1 MGPHP
6 ANRFWARMKGVT
18 LATHTDL
25 LKRLGKTMSPD
36 LVTTD
41 RAILDQYAVD
51 HLTPMAVFFPS
62 NIEQVSVVV
71 RLAKQ
76 ENLAVLPWGS
86 GSKMTTGHPLNRLDL
101 VVCTSRLNHILDVD
115 PENLT
120 ITVEAGVK
128 YRDIQARLATEDD
141 RCYLPLIDLETMGDE
156 VICSDRSHKGCFLP
170 LDPPWS
176 HRTTIGGILAS
187 NSSGPR
193 RLLYGLP
200 RDIVLGVRFVTPDG
214 EIVGIGGKTVKN
226 VSGYDISKLM
236 IGSRGTLGILCEM
249 TLRLLPLPEKMET
262 ILIAFGSLSSA
273 AEFVNAT
280 LDTQLLPA
288 AIEVMNDRAYETLAL
303 ADTPLLDT
311 GDYIVAVALEAFEE
325 PVARMMRELE
335 GMAEGSGA
343 RLITRM
349 QDREHRRFWLA
360 VGNLNP
366 SGFNPASV
374 SVALQLN
381 YPISRWHAVMVSS
394 MEVLSSSVV
403 PHTFLT
409 HAGSGSS
416 LITLILMTPLDDTR
430 TNQVLQVTDALSKI
444 CRKEGGNLVSLETPD
459 GLKEKLPIWG
469 DPQPDWTIM
478 RRIKERMDP
487 TRMMSP
493 GRFVGGL

>member
-1 MGPHP
+1 
-6 ANRFWARMKGVT
+6 
-18 LATHTDL
+18 
-25 LKRLGKTMSPD
+25 MSPD
-36 LVTTD
+36 LVTTN

-62 NIEQVSVVV
+62 NIEQVSGVV
-71 RLAKQ
+71 RFANQ

-86 GSKMTTGHPLNRLDL
+86 GSKMTTGHPVNRLDL

-176 HRTTIGGILAS
+176 GRATIGGILAS

-193 RLLYGLP
+193 RLLYGLA

-226 VSGYDISKLM
+226 VSGYDIPKLM
-236 IGSRGTLGILCEM
+236 IGSLGTLGILCEM
-249 TLRLLPLPEKMET
+249 TLRLLPLPERMET
-262 ILIAFGSLSSA
+262 MLIAFGSLSNA
-273 AEFVNAT
+273 AEFVNST
-280 LDTQLLPA
+280 LETQLLPA
-288 AIEVMNDRAYETLAL
+288 AIEVMNDRAYEMLAL
-303 ADTPLLDT
+303 ADIPLLDT
-311 GDYIVAVALEAFEE
+311 GDYVVAVALEAFEE
-325 PVARMMRELE
+325 PVARMVRELDD
-335 GMAEGSGA
+335 MADRSGA
-343 RLITRM
+343 KLITRV
-349 QDREHRRFWLA
+349 QEREHRRFWLA

-366 SGFNPASV
+366 SALDSPAV
-374 SVALQLN
+374 SMTVQLN
-381 YPISRWHAVMVSS
+381 YPVSRWHAVMVSS
-394 MEVLSSSVV
+394 IEVLSSSGIQ
-403 PHTFLT
+403 HTLLT
-409 HAGSGSS
+409 HAGSGLS
-416 LITLILMTPLDDTR
+416 LLNLMSIDPLDDSWE
-430 TNQVLQVTDALSKI
+430 NKVLRVADGLMKI
-444 CRKEGGNLVSLETPD
+444 CRKEGGSLIFRKPPE
-459 GLKEKLPIWG
+459 GLNEKLPIWG
-469 DPQPDWTIM
+469 APGPDWPIM

-487 TRMMSP
+487 TRIMSP